1 MATEVEAPPK
11 AADERVRATGMAS
24 RLLARPELGALVGV
38 VLVYVFFAI
47 VAADNN
53 FVSMTTLASIL
64 NRAAPL
70 GSSRSRSRS

>member
-1 MATEVEAPPK
+1 MATEVEAPPG
-11 AADERVRATGMAS
+11 AADERVRATGVAS

-53 FVSMTTLASIL
+53 FVSMTTL
-64 NRAAPL
+64 R
-70 GSSRSRSRS
+70 RS